1 MIASIDLSATE
12 KLKSCAIALHC
23 SLGSGRQW
31 TWLTEALGRDYRVI
45 APDMSG
51 YGDNPGPSHLPTTLA
66 EEVELLSDQISQVAG
81 PLHLIGHSYG
91 GAVAFKIATI
101 SPFAS
106 RVRSL
111 TLIEPVLPTLLQESW
126 ADRRLHEGFVRV
138 AHEIYEDLLNG
149 LLMEALGKFTRFWNG
164 SAPPKELSPGACLRM
179 IEHVEKVAFDFVAV
193 LAEEDVAAAAS
204 AIRVPTLLF
213 SGGLSPY
220 MTQRIVGRLSSLIA
234 GAEVRHLPAA
244 GHMMPFSH
252 ADKICP
258 EILRHIARAE
268 DLAQPLLAAS
278 LSAGPL
284 EATRRDHQVRSKSG

>member
-1 MIASIDLSATE
+1 MTASMHLSAMETP
-12 KLKSCAIALHC
+12 KSCAIALHC

-31 TWLTEALGRDYRVI
+31 TWLTEALGRDYQVI
-45 APDMSG
+45 APDISG

-66 EEVELLSDQISQVAG
+66 QEVELLSDHLSRSAG

-91 GAVAFKIATI
+91 GAVAFKIATA
-101 SPFAS
+101 SPFAG

-111 TLIEPVLPTLLQESW
+111 TLIEPVLPTLLREGA
-126 ADRRLHEGFVRV
+126 ADRRLHERFVRV
-138 AHEIYEDLLNG
+138 AHEIYQDLLNG

-164 SAPPKELSPGACLRM
+164 SAPPTTISPGACLRM
-179 IEHVEKVAFDFVAV
+179 IEHIEKLAFDFTAV

-204 AIRVPTLLF
+204 TIRVPTLLF

-234 GAEVRHLPAA
+234 GAEVRHLSAA
-244 GHMMPFSH
+244 VHMLPFSH

-258 EILRHIARAE
+258 EIITHIARAE
-268 DLAQPLLAAS
+268 AAAQSSLAAS
-278 LSAGPL
+278 LSADIL
-284 EATRRDHQVRSKSG
+284 ETARRQTRSRSG

>member
-1 MIASIDLSATE
+1 MTASIHRSATE
-12 KLKSCAIALHC
+12 TPKSCALALHC

-31 TWLTEALGRDYRVI
+31 AWLTEALGRDYQVI
-45 APDMSG
+45 APDISG
-51 YGDNPGPSHLPTTLA
+51 YGDNAGPSHLPTTLA
-66 EEVELLSDQISQVAG
+66 KEVELLGDHLGQSAG

-91 GAVAFKIATI
+91 GAVAFKIATT

-111 TLIEPVLPTLLQESW
+111 TLIEPVLPTLLRESE
-126 ADRRLHEGFVRV
+126 ADRRLHERFVRV
-138 AHEIYEDLLNG
+138 AQEIYQDLLNG

-164 SAPPKELSPGACLRM
+164 SAPPKKISPGACLRM
-179 IEHVEKVAFDFVAV
+179 LEHIEKLAFDFTAV

-204 AIRVPTLLF
+204 TIRVPTLLF

-220 MTQRIVGRLSSLIA
+220 MTQRIVGRLSTLIA
-234 GAEVRHLPAA
+234 GAEVRHLSAA
-244 GHMMPFSH
+244 GHMLPFSH

-268 DLAQPLLAAS
+268 DLAQSSLAAS
-278 LSAGPL
+278 LAVDTL
-284 EATRRDHQVRSKSG
+284 EMARRQTRTTSG

>member
-1 MIASIDLSATE
+1 MTASTHRSAAETPR
-12 KLKSCAIALHC
+12 SCALALHC

-31 TWLTEALGRDYRVI
+31 TWLTEALGRDYQVI
-45 APDMSG
+45 APDISG
-51 YGDNPGPSHLPTTLA
+51 YGDNAGPSHLPTTLA
-66 EEVELLSDQISQVAG
+66 QEVELLGGHLGQSTG

-91 GAVAFKIATI
+91 GAVAFKIATT

-111 TLIEPVLPTLLQESW
+111 TLIEPVLPTLLLESE
-126 ADRRLHEGFVRV
+126 ADRRLHERFTRV
-138 AHEIYEDLLNG
+138 AHEVYQDLLNG

-164 SAPPKELSPGACLRM
+164 SAPPKKTSPGACLRM
-179 IEHVEKVAFDFVAV
+179 LEHIEKLAFDFAAV

-204 AIRVPTLLF
+204 TIRVPTLLF

-220 MTQRIVGRLSSLIA
+220 MTQRIVDRLSTLIA
-234 GAEVRHLPAA
+234 GAEVKHLLAA
-244 GHMMPFSH
+244 GHMLPFSH

-268 DLAQPLLAAS
+268 DLAQSSLAAS
-278 LSAGPL
+278 LAVDTLEMAGRH
-284 EATRRDHQVRSKSG
+284 TRTTSG